1 MSNLFKYKIPLD
13 ADSTRE
19 QNKNEATYSYAIPYL
34 AFLLVCTIMTTVFST
49 IVMILDYCFPGS
61 LDGTYLKLFF

>member
-1 MSNLFKYKIPLD
+1 MSNLFKYKIVD
-13 ADSTRE
+13 ADTATEARE
-19 QNKNEATYSYAIPYL
+19 DLLSPSLIPYL
-34 AFLLVCTIMTTVFST
+34 AFVLVCTIMITVFSA